1 MKRGKVMNA
10 AEQEQLNY
18 HLNEIA
24 TILYKN
30 TRPEQLQDFESIEQA
45 ARQQILTEVSP
56 KIGEFFFTQGR
67 NTSMGGRKR
76 LKVV

>member
-1 MKRGKVMNA
+1 MGKVMNP

-24 TILYKN
+24 AILYKN
-30 TRPEQLQDFESIEQA
+30 TRPEQLQNFESIEQA

-56 KIGEFFFTQGR
+56 KIGEFFFTPGQNSGED
-67 NTSMGGRKR
+67 GQKR
-76 LKVV
+76 SKVV